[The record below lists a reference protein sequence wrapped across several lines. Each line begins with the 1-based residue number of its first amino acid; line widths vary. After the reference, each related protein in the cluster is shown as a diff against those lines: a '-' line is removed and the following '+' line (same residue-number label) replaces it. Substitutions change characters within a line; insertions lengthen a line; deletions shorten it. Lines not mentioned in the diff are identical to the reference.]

1 MSGRTLML
9 RKKKMSHNNLTTLAA
24 IFLAAVTM
32 ACGPNQEILR
42 SAENKV
48 PAANVSIEK
57 SSMEQDLDAM
67 RTADFAV
74 VFVLRRKDGGEFD
87 AQDRAFVRDN
97 TSQANRRVAA
107 DNSRAVIVGSNFQ
120 LEEKSLAALKERFLF
135 EDHSPQAA
143 NTSSNTVN

>member
-1 MSGRTLML
+1 MNPNSFRLVLVGTMG
-9 RKKKMSHNNLTTLAA
+9 
-24 IFLAAVTM
+24 IFIT
-32 ACGPNQEILR
+32 ACGPNQDILR

-74 VFVLRRKDGGEFD
+74 VFVLRRKDRGEFD

-97 TSQANRRVAA
+97 TAQANRRVAA
-107 DNSRAVIVGSNFQ
+107 DNSRAVIVGSNFA
-120 LEEKSLAALKERFLF
+120 LEEKNLSALKERFIF
-135 EDHSPQAA
+135 EDHSPQPP
-143 NTSSNTVN
+143 NESSNTAN